1 MARQSMHTLSHT
13 SHVVGVVRLRFKLSI
28 SINEPEPQTQ
38 HGPDVEAQI
47 GHLEHT
53 GWTDTGMGFVPP
65 GPKVD
70 EAFE

>member
-1 MARQSMHTLSHT
+1 M
-13 SHVVGVVRLRFKLSI
+13 RLRIKVSI
-28 SINEPEPQTQ
+28 SINEPEPTSQP
-38 HGPDVEAQI
+38 GPDHEAQI
-47 GHLEHT
+47 GHLEPA

>member
-1 MARQSMHTLSHT
+1 MRLS
-13 SHVVGVVRLRFKLSI
+13 FKLTI
-28 SINEPEPQTQ
+28 SINELKPASHP
-38 HGPDVEAQI
+38 GPDTEAQI
-47 GHLEHT
+47 GHLEHV

>member
-1 MARQSMHTLSHT
+1 M
-13 SHVVGVVRLRFKLSI
+13 RLRIKLTI
-28 SINEPEPQTQ
+28 SINEPDTPVQ
-38 HGPDVEAQI
+38 HGPDTEAQI
-47 GHLEHT
+47 GHYERA